1 MKKSWKSSGNVYKS
15 GVSEMHR
22 KKRCYF
28 VEILVICFY
37 VLFACSVIVAGS
49 EQDSAGKEDTGN
61 KMNTKKGRET
71 VYDRHLSLIHISE
84 PTRP

>member
-1 MKKSWKSSGNVYKS
+1 
-15 GVSEMHR
+15 MHR

-61 KMNTKKGRET
+61 KMNTKKKEKLFMTAIPKFRM
-71 VYDRHLSLIHISE
+71 
-84 PTRP
+84 